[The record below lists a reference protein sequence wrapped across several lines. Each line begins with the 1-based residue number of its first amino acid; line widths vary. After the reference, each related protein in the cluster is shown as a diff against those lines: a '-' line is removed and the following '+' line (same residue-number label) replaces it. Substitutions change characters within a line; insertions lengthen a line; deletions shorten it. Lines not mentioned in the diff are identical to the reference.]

1 MLQEFFNYDNPVWR
15 FIGKFFDI
23 FLLNILWMVCCIPVV
38 TAGAATTAVYY
49 VTMKLVR
56 DEDGSTIRQYFK
68 SFKENFK
75 QATAIWLILLAVL
88 AVIGFDLYFAVMLP
102 SETPYRTVMMAVFV
116 GFAVIWSAISLYV
129 APLQATFYNPVKRTI
144 FNAFFISIR
153 HFPATLGMLVIDWA
167 IPLTA
172 FMAAAFLQPVI
183 FIFGFPLVAFLNS
196 FVMVGIFQRYM
207 PKENHEEQ
215 EDQEEV

>member
-88 AVIGFDLYFAVMLP
+88 AVIGFDLYFAMMLP

>member
-15 FIGKFFDI
+15 FIGKFFDV
-23 FLLNILWMVCCIPVV
+23 FLLNILWMVCCIPIV

-102 SETPYRTVMMAVFV
+102 RETPYRTVMMAVFV
-116 GFAVIWSAISLYV
+116 GFALIWSAISLYV

-172 FMAAAFLQPVI
+172 FMAAAFLQPVV

-196 FVMVGIFQRYM
+196 FVMVGIFERYM
-207 PKENHEEQ
+207 PKEDHEEH

>member
-23 FLLNILWMVCCIPVV
+23 FLLNILWMVCCILVV